1 MADGQASV
9 DDCMAYLRHTA
20 CGVSSML
27 RNAPM
32 PPADPRLQEAQFAD
46 SAAPWLIH
54 RGYQE
59 AQFAAWR
66 SGQSADSSSAEEP
79 PHPPPP
85 LSSAPQPADPCLKKE
100 PADSCIAE
108 EPPPPPWRQPA
119 DSCIAEEQP
128 PPPWRQWRL
137 RKSAD
142 SSIAEEPPHP
152 PPPLSS
158 APQPVDQTR
167 GSDRKRHRRITVD
180 AVCADADC
188 TKRCESQG
196 CNWCAVH
203 CPGLPRT
210 SAICKSH
217 YDFPGRCT
225 ELSVWCLNKHPV
237 LLPCRDDKCASHC
250 MDTACDRHFGPDKP
264 TRPST
269 NRTRGLRTA
278 RVVGGD
284 R

>member
-27 RNAPM
+27 RNSPM

-54 RGYQE
+54 RGFQE

-66 SGQSADSSSAEEP
+66 SGQ
-79 PHPPPP
+79 
-85 LSSAPQPADPCLKKE
+85 
-100 PADSCIAE
+100 
-108 EPPPPPWRQPA
+108 
-119 DSCIAEEQP
+119 
-128 PPPWRQWRL
+128 
-137 RKSAD
+137 SAD

-167 GSDRKRHRRITVD
+167 GSDRERHRRITVD

-188 TKRCESQG
+188 TKRCEPQG

-278 RVVGGD
+278 RMVGGD

>member
-1 MADGQASV
+1 MADGQAHV
-9 DDCMAYLRHTA
+9 GDCIAYLRHVA
-20 CGVSSML
+20 SLPRPNGPPQRYGEAQSSGSGDAVPCLLIHADPSL
-27 RNAPM
+27 RNAPI
-32 PPADPRLQEAQFAD
+32 PADPRLREAPSPAD
-46 SAAPWLIH
+46 PRLRETPSPADPRLRKATSLSRPVDPRL
-54 RGYQE
+54 QKE
-59 AQFAAWR
+59 PLP
-66 SGQSADSSSAEEP
+66 SKSADSCKVEEP
-79 PHPPPP
+79 
-85 LSSAPQPADPCLKKE
+85 
-100 PADSCIAE
+100 
-108 EPPPPPWRQPA
+108 
-119 DSCIAEEQP
+119 P

-142 SSIAEEPPHP
+142 SFIAEEPPHP

-167 GSDRKRHRRITVD
+167 GSDRKHHRRITVD
-180 AVCADADC
+180 AVCADANC

-210 SAICKSH
+210 AAVCKSH

-225 ELSVWCLNKHPV
+225 ELSVRCLNKHPV
-237 LLPCRDDKCASHC
+237 QLPCRDDRCASHC

-278 RVVGGD
+278 RID

>member
-20 CGVSSML
+20 CGVSMLL
-27 RNAPM
+27 RNIPV
-32 PPADPRLQEAQFAD
+32 PPDAHRLQQAQCAD
-46 SAAPWLIH
+46 H
-54 RGYQE
+54 RRYQE

-108 EPPPPPWRQPA
+108 EPPPPPWRQ
-119 DSCIAEEQP
+119 
-128 PPPWRQWRL
+128 WRL
-137 RKSAD
+137 GKSDD
-142 SSIAEEPPHP
+142 SSITEEPPHPP

-167 GSDRKRHRRITVD
+167 GSDRKRYRRITVD

-225 ELSVWCLNKHPV
+225 EVSVWCLNKHPV
-237 LLPCRDDKCASHC
+237 LLPCRDDRCASHC